1 MLLSN
6 VFSDMF
12 SDMFPAS
19 MVGRV
24 EPSTR
29 AHGLMSCDVQE
40 FDDHYVIDMELAGF
54 RKEDIKAELKDGYL
68 TIKAERNSNRDRKD
82 ENGRMLRSER
92 FMGTC
97 QRTFYVGEAIEK
109 ENVSAAFE
117 DGVLRLSIPRI
128 VETPKIEE
136 SHRIAIQ

>member
-12 SDMFPAS
+12 SDMFPAPV
-19 MVGRV
+19 MGRMD
-24 EPSTR
+24 PHAR

-40 FDDHYVIDMELAGF
+40 FDDHYAIDMELAGF
-54 RKEDIKAELKDGYL
+54 RKEDINAELKDGYL
-68 TIKAERNSNRDRKD
+68 TIKAARNANHDQKD
-82 ENGRMLRSER
+82 EGGRMLRSER
-92 FMGTC
+92 FTGTC

-117 DGVLRLSIPRI
+117 DGVLKLSIPKLI
-128 VETPKIEE
+128 ETPKIEE

>member
-12 SDMFPAS
+12 SDMFPAPV
-19 MVGRV
+19 MGRID
-24 EPSTR
+24 PPAR

-68 TIKAERNSNRDRKD
+68 TIKAERNANRDQKD

-117 DGVLRLSIPRI
+117 DGVLKLSIPKLI
-128 VETPKIEE
+128 ENPKLEE
-136 SHRIAIQ
+136 RHRIAIH

>member
-12 SDMFPAS
+12 SDMFPTS
-19 MVGRV
+19 MIGRT
-24 EPSTR
+24 EPPTR
-29 AHGLMSCDVQE
+29 GHGLMSCDVQE

-68 TIKAERNSNRDRKD
+68 TIKAERSNNRDHKD

-97 QRTFYVGEAIEK
+97 QRTFYVGDQIEK

-117 DGVLRLSIPRI
+117 DGVLRLCIPRI